1 MGSHTFGCDM
11 KWSLLWLAL
20 AVHHIAGHKIDVSS
34 LPLPSVEPIDVSAM
48 PVPFPNTDF
57 VKPWSERQVPTL
69 PCGQKAD
76 LSEGDVILE
85 SPNYP
90 GLYPNREKCKWL
102 LRTDTVDDVYVSCE
116 SFDVLRRDFLKI
128 WSDIYY
134 GTVSEPVYFIV
145 ESRSK
150 KVKVLF
156 KSNRRGQGTGFRC
169 TFSVNGY
176 TNNPTTSVPTT
187 VITTGGPTNATNPPP
202 TGDCQCG
209 IKGGSDS
216 NRIVGGQETEEH
228 EYPWQVGL
236 VSRGRTTPW
245 CGGSLISERHV
256 LTAAHC
262 TEDLSPRRIQV
273 LLGEHRI
280 NDGEFTRVN
289 VANINDDPNYDFPDG
304 DFSILTLRQP
314 VTFSSSVRPVC
325 LPSDKTKTYEGE
337 VATVTGWGTLSSGG
351 SQPDVLMEV
360 DVTVTTND
368 FCNGVYDG
376 DINALH
382 ICAMDAGKDSCQGD
396 SGGPLIVQENGRWTL
411 VGVVSFGNGCAVP
424 GVPGVYAR
432 VTQRFD
438 WIKDNTAGTFTS
450 TCQAV

>member
-1 MGSHTFGCDM
+1 MGSHTSGSDM
-11 KWSLLWLAL
+11 KCSLLWVILS
-20 AVHHIAGHKIDVSS
+20 VHQIAGSNIDVSTD
-34 LPLPSVEPIDVSAM
+34 L
-48 PVPFPNTDF
+48 PVPPTIFP
-57 VKPWSERQVPTL
+57 VQPRIGRQESTL

-128 WSDIYY
+128 WFDRYY
-134 GTVSEPVYFIV
+134 GTVSEPIYFTV

-176 TNNPTTSVPTT
+176 TNNPTTPAPTT
-187 VITTGGPTNATNPPP
+187 TITTEGPANITTPPP

-216 NRIVGGQETEEH
+216 TRIVGGQETEVH

-236 VSRGRTTPW
+236 VSRGGTTPW

-262 TEDLSPRRIQV
+262 TEDSSARKIQV

-280 NDGEFTRVN
+280 NDGKFTRVN
-289 VANINDDPNYDFPDG
+289 VANINEDPDYDFPDG
-304 DFSILTLRQP
+304 DFSILTLSNP

-325 LPSDKTKTYEGE
+325 LPSDTTKTYEGE

-376 DINALH
+376 DINSLH

-411 VGVVSFGNGCAVP
+411 VGVVSFGSGCARP

-450 TCQAV
+450 TCQAA

>member
-1 MGSHTFGCDM
+1 MGSHTSGSDM
-11 KWSLLWLAL
+11 KCSLLWVILS
-20 AVHHIAGHKIDVSS
+20 VHQIAGSNIDVSTD
-34 LPLPSVEPIDVSAM
+34 L
-48 PVPFPNTDF
+48 PVPPTIFP
-57 VKPWSERQVPTL
+57 VQPRIGRQESTL

-90 GLYPNREKCKWL
+90 GQYPNREKCKWL

-116 SFDVLRRDFLKI
+116 SFDVLRRDYLKI
-128 WSDIYY
+128 WFDRYY
-134 GTVSEPVYFIV
+134 GTVSEPVYFTV
-145 ESRSK
+145 KSWYK
-150 KVKVLF
+150 KVRVLF
-156 KSNRRGQGTGFRC
+156 KSNRRDQGTGFRC
-169 TFSVNGY
+169 TFSVNGF
-176 TNNPTTSVPTT
+176 TNNPTTPTT
-187 VITTGGPTNATNPPP
+187 TTTITTGGPTNVTTPPP

-216 NRIVGGQETEEH
+216 NRIVGGQETEVH

-236 VSRGRTTPW
+236 VSRGGTTPW

-262 TEDLSPRRIQV
+262 TEDESARRIQV

-280 NDGEFTRVN
+280 DDGEFTRVD
-289 VANINDDPNYDFPDG
+289 VANINDDPDYDFPDG
-304 DFSILTLRQP
+304 DFSILTLSNP

-325 LPSDKTKTYEGE
+325 LPSDTTKTYEGE
-337 VATVTGWGTLSSGG
+337 LATVTGWGTLSGGG
-351 SQPDVLMEV
+351 SQPNVLMEV
-360 DVTVTTND
+360 DVTVTTNELCD
-368 FCNGVYDG
+368 GVYG
-376 DINALH
+376 DINSLH

-396 SGGPLIVQENGRWTL
+396 SGGPLIVEENGRWTL
-411 VGVVSFGNGCAVP
+411 VGVVSFGRGCALP

-438 WIKDNTAGTFTS
+438 WIKDNSAGTFTS
-450 TCQAV
+450 TCQAL

>member
-1 MGSHTFGCDM
+1 MGSHTSGSDM
-11 KWSLLWLAL
+11 KCSLLWAAL
-20 AVHHIAGHKIDVSS
+20 TVHQIAGFNYDVSS
-34 LPLPSVEPIDVSAM
+34 DL
-48 PVPFPNTDF
+48 PVPENPKYVTD
-57 VKPWSERQVPTL
+57 VQPRIGRQESSL

-116 SFDVLRRDFLKI
+116 SFDVLRRDYLKI
-128 WSDIYY
+128 WFNRYY
-134 GTVSEPVYFIV
+134 GTVSEPVYFTV
-145 ESRSK
+145 KSWYN
-150 KVKVLF
+150 KVRVLF
-156 KSNRRGQGTGFRC
+156 KSNRRDQGSGFRC
-169 TFSVNGY
+169 TFSVSGFA
-176 TNNPTTSVPTT
+176 NNPTTPPPTT
-187 VITTGGPTNATNPPP
+187 IAPTGGPTDSTTSPAP
-202 TGDCQCG
+202 GDCQCG

-216 NRIVGGQETEEH
+216 SRIVGGQETEEN

-236 VSRGRTTPW
+236 VRRGGTTPF

-262 TEDLSPRRIQV
+262 TEATSAGRIQV

-289 VANINDDPNYDFPDG
+289 VATINEDPDYDFPDG
-304 DFSILTLRQP
+304 DFSILTLSQP
-314 VTFSSSVRPVC
+314 VTFSSTVRPVC
-325 LPSDKTKTYEGE
+325 LPSDTTKTYEGE

-368 FCNGVYDG
+368 FCRGVYG
-376 DINALH
+376 NDINSLH

-411 VGVVSFGNGCAVP
+411 VGVVSFGSGCARP

-450 TCQAV
+450 TCQAP

>member
-1 MGSHTFGCDM
+1 MGSHTSGSDM
-11 KWSLLWLAL
+11 KCSLLWVAL
-20 AVHHIAGHKIDVSS
+20 SVHQIAGSNVDVANLGSPTTPFTVQPKIG
-34 LPLPSVEPIDVSAM
+34 
-48 PVPFPNTDF
+48 
-57 VKPWSERQVPTL
+57 RQESTL

-102 LRTDTVDDVYVSCE
+102 LRTGSVDDVYVSCE
-116 SFDVLRRDFLKI
+116 SFDVLRKDFLKI
-128 WSDIYY
+128 WFDRYY
-134 GTVSEPVYFIV
+134 GTVSEPIYFTV

-176 TNNPTTSVPTT
+176 TNNPTSSVPTT
-187 VITTGGPTNATNPPP
+187 IITTGGPTNTTNPPP

-216 NRIVGGQETEEH
+216 NRIVGGQETEEN

-236 VSRGRTTPW
+236 VSRGGTTPW

-262 TEDLSPRRIQV
+262 TEDLSARRIQV

-289 VANINDDPNYDFPDG
+289 VANINDDPDYDFPDG
-304 DFSILTLRQP
+304 DFSILTLSQP

-325 LPSDKTKTYEGE
+325 LPSDTTKTYEGE

-368 FCNGVYDG
+368 FCNGVYG
-376 DINALH
+376 DINSLH

-411 VGVVSFGNGCAVP
+411 VGVVSFGRGCALP

>member
-1 MGSHTFGCDM
+1 M
-11 KWSLLWLAL
+11 KCSLLWIAL
-20 AVHHIAGHKIDVSS
+20 SVHRIAGSDVDVSKD
-34 LPLPSVEPIDVSAM
+34 LPLHPKHFELRPRVGKQES
-48 PVPFPNTDF
+48 
-57 VKPWSERQVPTL
+57 TL
-69 PCGQKAD
+69 ACGQKAD

-102 LRTDTVDDVYVSCE
+102 LRTGSVDDVYVSCE

-128 WSDIYY
+128 WFDRYY
-134 GTVSEPVYFIV
+134 GTVSEPVYFTV
-145 ESRSK
+145 KSWYN
-150 KVKVLF
+150 KVRVLF
-156 KSNRRGQGTGFRC
+156 KSNRRDQGTGFRC
-169 TFSVNGY
+169 TFSVNGF
-176 TNNPTTSVPTT
+176 TNNPTTPATT
-187 VITTGGPTNATNPPP
+187 TITTGGPTNITTPPP

-209 IKGGSDS
+209 IKGDSDS
-216 NRIVGGQETEEH
+216 TRIVGGQETEVH

-236 VSRGRTTPW
+236 VGRGRTIPF

-262 TEDLSPRRIQV
+262 TEDSSARRIQV

-280 NDGEFTRVN
+280 DDGEFTRVD
-289 VANINDDPNYDFPDG
+289 VANINEDPDYDFPDG
-304 DFSILTLRQP
+304 DFSILTLSQP

-325 LPSDKTKTYEGE
+325 LPSDTTKTYEGE

-376 DINALH
+376 DINSLH

-396 SGGPLIVQENGRWTL
+396 SGGPLIVKENGRWTL
-411 VGVVSFGNGCAVP
+411 VGVVSFGNGCALP

-438 WIKDNTAGTFTS
+438 WIKDNTAGTLTS
-450 TCQAV
+450 TCQAA